1 SRTGNYPAKRFF
13 DELMRKYFGEYQF
26 VKQLTLPEV
35 NIFEM
40 TQVYVDQFQNRQVDF
55 FIPQAGLI
63 FEIDGK
69 QHEASVDDKGR
80 DEFTQTLGLKTIR
93 FTTEEIATENQSF
106 IGKMSSAVDHMRMI
120 DRLEQEGILS
130 PPNGLTLRDYRLAYN
145 EGVDIGSPSIRLTA
159 AIRFQLLVL
168 EL

>member
-1 SRTGNYPAKRFF
+1 
-13 DELMRKYFGEYQF
+13 M
-26 VKQLTLPEV
+26 
-35 NIFEM
+35 
-40 TQVYVDQFQNRQVDF
+40 
-55 FIPQAGLI
+55 
-63 FEIDGK
+63 
-69 QHEASVDDKGR
+69 DDKGR

-93 FTTEEIATENQSF
+93 FTTEEIATESQSF

-168 EL
+168 ELIECGEIRLVKQKSLLS